1 MVLRVLEVNEIAV
14 ALLLFLFSRSNDL
27 NTIDIEDVARRA
39 KGLKLGEVSP
49 VEVEFAREILRNR
62 DGGIFE
68 AIWVIG
74 LCGTQDDAPLL
85 SLYLKGE
92 ENTEYAEDA
101 LKAICRYLG
110 LIDPYRALVRE
121 WMQDKSDDVRR
132 MSAIFLT
139 GEYFRNYKDDEL
151 GCYLVQSLCD
161 YDDDCRHVL
170 RGALV
175 DLFDLEDQLDDPHPN
190 NLDEWDK
197 DMSLIVSVAAA
208 EFGLEN
214 INITHPAIVH

>member
-1 MVLRVLEVNEIAV
+1 MLRVLEVNEIAV

-110 LIDPYRALVRE
+110 LIDPYRALMRE

-132 MSAIFLT
+132 HLSHRRIF
-139 GEYFRNYKDDEL
+139 
-151 GCYLVQSLCD
+151 S
-161 YDDDCRHVL
+161 
-170 RGALV
+170 
-175 DLFDLEDQLDDPHPN
+175 QLQRR
-190 NLDEWDK
+190 
-197 DMSLIVSVAAA
+197 
-208 EFGLEN
+208 
-214 INITHPAIVH
+214 